1 LLDDLL
7 DHERFHPA
15 AIPPFAMPSPAY
27 INSNLITTGTKKIFI
42 FFLSIDSFP
51 GLAYARIGQTE
62 VDADGDRHIRPDPP
76 PLFAGKPLAK
86 RSDRRQTRLQRI
98 DGHLLQSGPSSR
110 CVVLWFSGVQ
120 VLVFLAGLQKEDR
133 SLYEAARIDGA
144 SAWEAFWN
152 VTLPELKPLVLVN
165 VIYTIVFL
173 STFALNEVIVTIRN
187 NMFSTF
193 TGFGYAAAVAWLYFL
208 LIGVVLLVWT
218 ALTGRQK
225 N

>member
-1 LLDDLL
+1 
-7 DHERFHPA
+7 
-15 AIPPFAMPSPAY
+15 
-27 INSNLITTGTKKIFI
+27 
-42 FFLSIDSFP
+42 
-51 GLAYARIGQTE
+51 
-62 VDADGDRHIRPDPP
+62 
-76 PLFAGKPLAK
+76 
-86 RSDRRQTRLQRI
+86 
-98 DGHLLQSGPSSR
+98 
-110 CVVLWFSGVQ
+110 VLWFSGVQ